1 MTGIRSIGWWIPEA
15 RLSPRELA
23 RDYGLAEEAIAKLGV
38 KGRPVAGENDHPSTM
53 GARAATAALQA
64 AGLDVNDLDLLI
76 YAGVSKDWPAPWVAA
91 HGVLHELG
99 SRRAAGFDVASRC
112 AGGIDALWL
121 AKTLIDSGSHRT
133 VAVCCA
139 ERFDHWL
146 GPPRAAES
154 PADAVYSAGAAV
166 AIVSADARNDIAAF
180 SCFTNPDLS
189 THRGMGPLAGGS
201 RLPFSASA
209 AQAGQHLWTEQ
220 LSIREVDLIA
230 RYSADADR
238 HNYPIICRQAG
249 FEQIDF
255 VVCSPIYPQPQLDVL
270 MELGVSPER
279 TLFTIPFLGHIGPAD
294 LLLILG
300 VAIAAGRRVGWRVV
314 LSTRTNVYS
323 NAIAIRGREN
333 ELGIDVAGHGLEVDL
348 WRTRPKTAAPCSC

>member
-1 MTGIRSIGWWIPEA
+1 
-15 RLSPRELA
+15 
-23 RDYGLAEEAIAKLGV
+23 
-38 KGRPVAGENDHPSTM
+38 
-53 GARAATAALQA
+53 
-64 AGLDVNDLDLLI
+64 
-76 YAGVSKDWPAPWVAA
+76 VAA

-146 GPPRAAES
+146 GPPRLAERPS
-154 PADAVYSAGAAV
+154 DAVYGAGAAV

-189 THRGMGPLAGGS
+189 THRGMGPIAGGS
-201 RLPFSASA
+201 RAPLSVSAV
-209 AQAGQHLWTEQ
+209 QAGEHLWTEQ
-220 LSIREVDLIA
+220 LSVRQVDLIA

-255 VVCSPIYPQPQLDVL
+255 VVCSPIYQQPQLDVL
-270 MELGVSPER
+270 KELGVTPER

-294 LLLILG
+294 LFLILG
-300 VAIAAGRRVGWRVV
+300 VAIAAGRSVGRRVI

-323 NAIAIRGREN
+323 NAIALRGREHD
-333 ELGIDVAGHGLEVDL
+333 LGIDVAGDGLDVAL
-348 WRTRPKTAAPCSC
+348 WRDRPRT